1 MTREDVEHY
10 TQEIKDAVKSGD
22 RSRVQCAHARIL
34 VSMMDC
40 QAKTADR
47 VKEMYTV
54 VTDIKRDHTAM
65 FQSHQQYQTERAER
79 RGAQKMLTLLKYL
92 AVIGGS
98 GTLGA
103 LLKAM
108 AAGG

>member
-1 MTREDVEHY
+1 MTLEDVKHF

-22 RSRVQCAHARIL
+22 ASRIQCAHARIL

-47 VKEMYTV
+47 VKEMYAV
-54 VTDIKRDHTAM
+54 MADISRDHGAM
-65 FQSHQQYQTERAER
+65 LKSHMEYQTERAER

-98 GTLGA
+98 GTIGA
-103 LLKAM
+103 VLKAL
-108 AAGG
+108 ATGG